1 MSPPTLPREQQQR
14 ETFDL
19 QRFAGGSNLSCRTC
33 SYFRSGFCELHHK
46 QIDQQSEACSHYQG
60 KQQI

>member
-1 MSPPTLPREQQQR
+1 MTPPTCRDQEPAKP
-14 ETFDL
+14 FDL

-33 SYFRSGFCELHHK
+33 SYYQSGCCELHHK